1 MPPMMPRTSHQ
12 GHESAAGLPWLDDPF
27 QPQLFARQYAELK
40 AEVRRLKQELDPPA
54 SWVYRIATAC
64 SFALLKRKASA
75 CC

>member
-1 MPPMMPRTSHQ
+1 MSPPLVCHGWTI
-12 GHESAAGLPWLDDPF
+12 AF

-54 SWVYRIATAC
+54 SWVCRIATAC

-75 CC
+75 CY